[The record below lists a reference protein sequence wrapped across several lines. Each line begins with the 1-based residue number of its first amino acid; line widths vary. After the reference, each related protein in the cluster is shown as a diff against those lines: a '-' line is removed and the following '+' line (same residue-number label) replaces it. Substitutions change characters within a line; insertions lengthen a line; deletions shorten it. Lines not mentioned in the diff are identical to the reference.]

1 MVAAVI
7 MRYPLDANRLAE
19 IQRQL
24 AARDAAEASSK
35 PVAEPD
41 PHAPDANA
49 FVAPAE

>member
-1 MVAAVI
+1 M

-35 PVAEPD
+35 PAAEPET
-41 PHAPDANA
+41 HASDANA
-49 FVAPAE
+49 FIAPAE